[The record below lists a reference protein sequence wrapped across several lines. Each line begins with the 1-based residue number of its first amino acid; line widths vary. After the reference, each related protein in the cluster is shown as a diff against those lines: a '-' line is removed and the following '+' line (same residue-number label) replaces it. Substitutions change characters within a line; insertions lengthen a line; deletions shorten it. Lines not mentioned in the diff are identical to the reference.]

1 MVRDTVAVL
10 LRFFV
15 TSFMRMSFPLGLFC
29 AVVSIPVWQ
38 SVDSTNAK
46 GISAVQYDMFCSSMI
61 FILFTLSLLTY
72 DELLS
77 LSVVSLGIPSAS
89 VYWLSLMDSSSMLF
103 TDDTMLTFM
112 LASFYPALWSSD
124 MRLPLKLNLPSICID
139 LCRSFGRTSSSRLLP
154 PLSKLRR
161 TCFECDVL

>member
-1 MVRDTVAVL
+1 
-10 LRFFV
+10 
-15 TSFMRMSFPLGLFC
+15 
-29 AVVSIPVWQ
+29 
-38 SVDSTNAK
+38 
-46 GISAVQYDMFCSSMI
+46 MFYSSMI